1 MKLLITGIAGFVGSR
16 LARFLRAARSDLEV
30 WGIDNLSRRGSESNL
45 ADLAQLGCR
54 VVHGDIRLPSDL
66 EPLPRMDWVIDC
78 AANPSVLA
86 GLDGTAGSLVGH
98 NLIGALNLLEK
109 CRRDAGGFILISSS
123 RVYSLDAL
131 NRLPLVPAGTR
142 FELQNAGPLPDGAG
156 AQGVREDFSTAAPVS
171 LYGATKIAAEVMAL
185 EYGHAFDF
193 PVRVNRCGV
202 ISGAGQFGKA
212 DQGIFSYWIHSY
224 RERAPLKF
232 IGYGGTGLQ
241 VRDCLHP
248 DDLAQMILM
257 QIAAGNERARPS
269 ICNVSGGLGNS
280 MSLYELD
287 AWCRD
292 RFGKHVVASRPENRP
307 LDVPWLVLDSTRAR
321 DQWGWKPTISLRQ
334 ILPEIAEHA
343 TAHPNWLKHYS

>member
-1 MKLLITGIAGFVGSR
+1 MAC
-16 LARFLRAARSDLEV
+16 FLRAARSDLQV

-45 ADLAQLGCR
+45 AELEQVGCR
-54 VVHGDIRLPSDL
+54 VVHGDIRCTSDL

-109 CRRDAGGFILISSS
+109 CRRDSSGFILISSS

-142 FELQNAGPLPDGAG
+142 LELQNAGPLPEGAG
-156 AQGVREDFSTAAPVS
+156 AQGVREEFSTAAPVS

-185 EYGHAFDF
+185 EYGHAFRL
-193 PVRVNRCGV
+193 PVRINRCGV
-202 ISGAGQFGKA
+202 IAGAGQFGKA

-248 DDLAQMILM
+248 DDLAQIVLM
-257 QIAAGNERARPS
+257 QIAAGDDRARPN

-280 MSLYELD
+280 MSLHELD

-292 RFGKHVVASRPENRP
+292 RFGKHAVASELENRP
-307 LDVPWLVLDSTRAR
+307 MDVPWLVLDSGLAR
-321 DQWGWKPTISLRQ
+321 DQWAWKPTISLRE

-343 TAHPNWLKHYS
+343 AAHPNWLKHYS